1 MIVTF
6 CGHDHFPKL
15 EKHEERILAF
25 LEEKVGKQPADM
37 YLGGYG
43 GFDQFAYEC
52 CKKYQKTH
60 PNISLVFVTPYLMSD
75 YQHNHL
81 RFQKTM
87 YDSVLYPEI
96 ENKPKRYAILYRNK
110 YMVEKA
116 DYVIAYVSHNWG
128 GAYSTYQYA
137 KRKGKNIFNL
147 AQFETT

>member
-1 MIVTF
+1 
-6 CGHDHFPKL
+6 
-15 EKHEERILAF
+15 
-25 LEEKVGKQPADM
+25 
-37 YLGGYG
+37 
-43 GFDQFAYEC
+43 
-52 CKKYQKTH
+52 
-60 PNISLVFVTPYLMSD
+60 MSD